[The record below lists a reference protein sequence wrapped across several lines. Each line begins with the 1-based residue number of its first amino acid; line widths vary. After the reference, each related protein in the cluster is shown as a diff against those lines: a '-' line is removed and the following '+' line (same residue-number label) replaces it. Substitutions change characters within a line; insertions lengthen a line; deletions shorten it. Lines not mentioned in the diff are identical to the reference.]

1 MQREETRVLIV
12 DDEQVICQL
21 FQHTLKKRGYFAETA
36 GDGQEALNLCKVEP
50 YHIVIT
56 DLKMPRLDG
65 ISLLREIKASW
76 PDTEVI
82 VITGYA
88 TIESAIEAMKIG
100 ASDFILKPVNFE
112 SVYLIVEKCFTHLL
126 QKIENAELRAENLR
140 LQELNLLKDKF
151 LSITNHEMRTPIML
165 LKGYLE
171 ILQFLTPEQKP
182 ERDEIEA
189 ILTKTSL
196 EMEESVGRM
205 HLLNGLRRRQ
215 WFNLNEPIDTVAHTA
230 EIACDMKRLFEHRSI
245 DLEMC
250 LPDEVLN
257 INGSLQGLRIVLRE
271 LLQNALKFTPDGG
284 KVVVEGIREEDF
296 VTLKIRD
303 TGIGIANDKL
313 ELIFTDF
320 YEVGDTFNHKTSK
333 EEFLGGGLGIG
344 LGLVRE
350 VVTGMD
356 GNIRV
361 ESAEGKGTEFT
372 IKFPLFSKEKK
383 LILETV

>member
-36 GDGQEALNLCKVEP
+36 SDGQEALNLCKIEP

-65 ISLLREIKASW
+65 ISLLREIKANW

-151 LSITNHEMRTPIML
+151 LSITNHEMRTPIMVF
-165 LKGYLE
+165 KGYLE
-171 ILQFLTPEQKP
+171 ILNFLNPEQTA
-182 ERDEIEA
+182 EREEIEA
-189 ILTKTSL
+189 ILLKTSL

-205 HLLNGLRRRQ
+205 HLLNGLRRKQ
-215 WFNLNEPIDTVAHTA
+215 WYNHNETIDIIANAA
-230 EIACDMKRLFEHRSI
+230 EIANDMKRLFEHRSI
-245 DLEMC
+245 DLETI
-250 LPDEVLN
+250 LPEEPVK
-257 INGSLQGLRIVLRE
+257 INGSLQGLRIVIRE

-284 KVVVEGIREEDF
+284 KVVVKGEKEKDF
-296 VTLKIRD
+296 VKLIIRD
-303 TGIGIANDKL
+303 NGIGIANDKL
-313 ELIFTDF
+313 DLIFTDF

-356 GNIRV
+356 GTISV
-361 ESAEGKGTEFT
+361 ESIEGKGTDF
-372 IKFPLFSKEKK
+372 IIRFPVFCVEKK
-383 LILETV
+383 LFLEPV

>member
-1 MQREETRVLIV
+1 MQREETRILIV

-36 GDGQEALNLCKVEP
+36 NDGQEALNLCRVQP

-65 ISLLREIKASW
+65 ISLLREIKANW

-126 QKIENAELRAENLR
+126 QKIENAKLRAENLR

-165 LKGYLE
+165 IKGYLE
-171 ILQFLTPEQKP
+171 ILKFLTPEQTE
-182 ERDEIEA
+182 EREEIEA
-189 ILTKTSL
+189 ILLKTSL

-215 WFNLNEPIDTVAHTA
+215 WFSRNEAVDSVVNTA
-230 EIACDMKRLFEHRSI
+230 EIAGDMKRLFEHRSI
-245 DLEMC
+245 ELETI
-250 LPDEVLN
+250 LPDDPLT

-284 KVVVEGIREEDF
+284 KVVVKAEKQGDYVSLR
-296 VTLKIRD
+296 IRD
-303 TGIGIANDKL
+303 TGIGIAGDKL

-320 YEVGDTFNHKTSK
+320 YEVGDTFNHKSSK

-350 VVTGMD
+350 VVTGMK
-356 GNIRV
+356 GTVKVNSI
-361 ESAEGKGTEFT
+361 EGEGTEF
-372 IKFPLFSKEKK
+372 ILRFPVYENEEE
-383 LILETV
+383 LIIEAV